1 MFLKADV
8 FSALEKQRE
17 KELKKSKE
25 DEYEDKNKVAVMYSE
40 RKKRLQSAG
49 NILYNP
55 IYVYLLSFYYM
66 FLS

>member
-49 NILYNP
+49 KFVYNYGS
-55 IYVYLLSFYYM
+55 IFRLFEHSG
-66 FLS
+66 

>member
-49 NILYNP
+49 NIH
-55 IYVYLLSFYYM
+55 YYYGSI
-66 FLS
+66 FRLF

>member
-49 NILYNP
+49 KIHYDYDSIFWLFEN
-55 IYVYLLSFYYM
+55 S
-66 FLS
+66 